1 MRTWTGWHVVE
12 LWLAWTALVITAV
25 GLVLWRVTTRSGDFA
40 PPLPSRV
47 LLNGRPVA
55 PGLAVVL
62 ALLVALTVLYLPPIL
77 ATIVWFM
84 RRGRG

>member
-12 LWLAWTALVITAV
+12 LWLAWTVLVISIA
-25 GLVLWRVTTRSGDFA
+25 GLVLWRLTTRSNGFA
-40 PPLPSRV
+40 LPLPTRV

-62 ALLVALTVLYLPPIL
+62 AGLVALTVLYSPPIL
-77 ATIVWFM
+77 ATLVWFM
-84 RRGRG
+84 RRRRG